1 MITFLGIA
9 SGILNTIRLLPQVY
23 KSWKTKKTGDLSGYF
38 VAILFLQSVL
48 IILYGF
54 YKPDY
59 IILWTNV
66 SPLFC
71 SLILARLKIR
81 YK

>member
-1 MITFLGIA
+1 MVTFLGITA
-9 SGILNTIRLLPQVY
+9 GILNTIRLLPQVY
-23 KSWKTKKTGDLSGYF
+23 KSWTTKMTRDLSGYF
-38 VAILFLQSVL
+38 VAILFLQSVF

-54 YKPDY
+54 YKPDH

-66 SPLFC
+66 SPLIC
-71 SLILARLKIR
+71 SVILAKFKMK